1 MFFNNNN
8 IIDQPSSDNSSSI
21 SISGGSS
28 SSSSSSSGSGSN
40 DPIVPSP
47 WWDQDSH
54 MSRKM
59 NIATVP
65 DLIAFVAPII
75 NTTEFMPQ
83 LYKTYMMKE
92 VKDLSVL
99 SIILH
104 LFTNFL
110 WILHGYYIDDFPL
123 RVSSFISFT
132 INLFMVVLYMKYSGT
147 RSLT

>member
-1 MFFNNNN
+1 MILNNSDN
-8 IIDQPSSDNSSSI
+8 ILVDQPSSSGGGGG
-21 SISGGSS
+21 SGGSG
-28 SSSSSSSGSGSN
+28 GSGN

-132 INLFMVVLYMKYSGT
+132 INLFMVVLYMKYSDT